1 MNAATLTHTAAEEVL
16 SPGFFGSI
24 WNYIWGLITGLWE
37 GLPVLLVNLLLCVG
51 VWCLAKLLVNLI
63 GKYTG
68 KVLADDNKYTIRL
81 SDAERSRKRSVATL
95 LKSAARYV
103 IYFIAIFIML
113 GILGITGIDT
123 LLASAGI
130 GSVAIGFGAQNL
142 VKDVISGLFMVFEN
156 QYAVGDYVRINTGN
170 GEVEGI
176 VEAVAIRVTYLRD
189 TGGRQYVIPNGTIVL
204 VTNCS
209 RGSDRAVVFV
219 DIAYEE
225 DIRHAQEVMLRAARE
240 CAAQLH
246 DKVESEPV
254 VQDVEAFA
262 ASGVT
267 LRLSCEVKA
276 ANRGE
281 VCRALRLAIKE
292 AFDKEGIEIPYN
304 KVVLVADQNKDS
316 NI

>member
-1 MNAATLTHTAAEEVL
+1 MDTAVHTAAEEVL
-16 SPGFFGSI
+16 SPGFFESI
-24 WNYIWGLITGLWE
+24 GNYILHLLTKIWE
-37 GLPVLLVNLLLCVG
+37 GLPVLIVNIALCIG
-51 VWCLAKLLVNLI
+51 VWIVAKLLVKVI
-63 GKYTG
+63 SKYTG
-68 KVLADDNKYTIRL
+68 KVISGDNKYTRRL
-81 SDAERSRKRSVATL
+81 SRAELNRQRSVATL
-95 LKSAARYV
+95 LRSAARYV

-113 GILGITGIDT
+113 GILGITGIDA

-170 GEVEGI
+170 GEVEGV

-209 RGSDRAVVFV
+209 RGSDMAVVLV

-225 DIRHAQEVMLRAARE
+225 DIDRAQQVMLRAARE
-240 CAAQLH
+240 ALA
-246 DKVESEPV
+246 DMGDMIEGEPV
-254 VQDVEAFA
+254 LQDVEAFA

-267 LRLSCEVKA
+267 LRISCPVKA
-276 ANRGE
+276 AQRNP
-281 VCRALRLAIKE
+281 VTRAMRKAIKE
-292 AFDKEGIEIPYN
+292 AFDREGVEIPYN
-304 KVVLVADQNKDS
+304 KVVLVADQNKD
-316 NI
+316 NTL